1 MGLQEYIDTEN
12 YTDTR
17 PKTSIPH
24 LKNVTN
30 QQSRR
35 KYNTPKEQFEVPQD
49 FDALLEAMHI
59 SSVRRKVIKETT
71 EPDLIRWNL
80 RYLASSNKDEE
91 KMEEEEQE
99 QKNSEDTTIVV
110 LPEEQDGN
118 KENKK

>member
-1 MGLQEYIDTEN
+1 MHIDAEN
-12 YTDTR
+12 HTDTR

-35 KYNTPKEQFEVPQD
+35 KYTTPKEQFEVPQD

-71 EPDLIRWNL
+71 EPDLIRWNF

-91 KMEEEEQE
+91 KMEEEEQGK
-99 QKNSEDTTIVV
+99 KNSDDTTIVV